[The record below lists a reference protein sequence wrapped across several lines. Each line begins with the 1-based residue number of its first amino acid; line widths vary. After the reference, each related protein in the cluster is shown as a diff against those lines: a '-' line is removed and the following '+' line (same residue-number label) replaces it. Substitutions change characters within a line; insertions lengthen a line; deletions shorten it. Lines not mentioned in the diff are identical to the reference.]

1 MARLVLIDGNSI
13 AFRAFYA
20 LPPLTDRKGRYTQ
33 VPYGFSLMLFHLLER
48 GKPDFLAVAFDAGV
62 PVFRQE
68 AYEAYK
74 ATRERAP
81 EEFKEQL
88 ATLRELLD
96 AFGIR
101 WLELSGFEAD
111 DVIGT
116 LAREA
121 RTRSLD
127 ADILS
132 SDRDLLQLL
141 EPSVRVGLTR
151 KGVTEI
157 EWYDEARFREEYG
170 FPPASLPD
178 YKGLAGDASD
188 NIPGVPGIGDKTA
201 RKLLAAYTT
210 LEGVYAHL
218 EELSPKL
225 REKLSAHREQ
235 AFLSRNLATIR
246 RDLELNLNLEDLRYP
261 GFSPAAVRS
270 FLREY
275 AFQSLLQRLP
285 ALARVAGREEERGGP
300 RGGFGS
306 SWAEGVP
313 SGVGQAVQGELWDA
327 GTPSPAGDETP
338 GDAVTET
345 GAGPSDGGPT
355 AEAAPSFADPILG
368 AVTWERLVSWREV
381 PLTWVGDSE
390 VRSFLET
397 LRSGGTFFLAWD
409 PPAGGKRRPYALAYA
424 DERGSWVVSPEL
436 LPRVAEAPEFRAF
449 LADPAVS
456 KATYDLKGA
465 HRFALGAW
473 GDVLRGTL
481 DDHLLAMYLLD
492 PTRDAYPPQLAAS
505 AFGGVDV
512 PADEE
517 LYGKGAKFRRP
528 PWTDEGHFLGALAYG
543 LYRATPHL
551 RSELEEKGLLALYR
565 DLEVPLSA
573 VLARMEH
580 VGVRVDRDVLL
591 RLKEEFGR
599 RLAELEE
606 EIYALAGVRF
616 NLNSPKQLADV
627 LFQKL
632 GLPPVKKTKTGYSTD
647 AETLEKLA
655 GAHEVVPKLLDYRV
669 LMKLQSTYV
678 DGLLAEIG
686 PDGKVHTTF
695 NQAQTA
701 TGRLSSNEPN
711 LQNIPI
717 RLEEGRRLRLAF
729 VPSEPG
735 WKILSADYSQIE
747 LRVLAHFSRDPA
759 LLEAFHHD
767 QDIHRRT
774 AMDLFGVSEDQVTPE
789 MRRAAKTV
797 NFGIIYGIS
806 DYGLSQQ
813 LGIPRKEAAA
823 FIGRY
828 FAAYPGVKR
837 YLDEAVERAR
847 RDGYV
852 TTLFGRRRYLPEIR
866 DRNFSRRSFA
876 ERTAMNTPIQGTA
889 ADIIKRAMLRVDERL
904 AAEGLRARL
913 LLQVHDELVFEFPA
927 VEEPRL
933 VDLVR
938 DAMEG
943 AADLAVPLKVDI
955 HAGASWFEAKA

>member
-1 MARLVLIDGNSI
+1 MAKLVLIDGNSI

-20 LPPLTDRKGRYTQ
+20 LPPLTDRKGRYTH

-48 GKPDFLAVAFDAGV
+48 GKPDFFAVAFDAGV

-88 ATLRELLD
+88 FTVRELLD

-101 WLELSGFEAD
+101 WLELPGFEAD
-111 DVIGT
+111 DLIGT
-116 LAREA
+116 LAKEA
-121 RTRSLD
+121 RARSLD
-127 ADILS
+127 VDILS

-157 EWYDEARFREEYG
+157 EWYDEGRFREEYG
-170 FPPASLPD
+170 FPPSSLPD

-210 LEGVYAHL
+210 LEGIYAHL
-218 EELSPKL
+218 DEISPKL
-225 REKLSAHREQ
+225 REKLAAHREQ
-235 AFLSRNLATIR
+235 AFMSRSLATVR

-285 ALARVAGREEERGGP
+285 GLARVAGKSEEGRAVRGAFVP
-300 RGGFGS
+300 S
-306 SWAEGVP
+306 AEGAFPGAGEV
-313 SGVGQAVQGELWDA
+313 VQGELWDTLA
-327 GTPSPAGDETP
+327 SPGANERTDGESGGMRHVERDSVAEETTPY
-338 GDAVTET
+338 
-345 GAGPSDGGPT
+345 
-355 AEAAPSFADPILG
+355 ADPTLG
-368 AVTWERLVSWREV
+368 AVPWERLVSWREV
-381 PLTWVGDSE
+381 PVAQVEDSGI
-390 VRSFLET
+390 RDFLAA
-397 LRSGGTFFLAWD
+397 LRPGGAFFLAWD
-409 PPAGGKRRPYALAYA
+409 PPAGGKRRPYAFAYA
-424 DERGSWVVSPEL
+424 DGRGAWAVSPEVF
-436 LPRVAEAPEFRAF
+436 PRLAEAPEFRAF
-449 LADPAVS
+449 LVDPAVS
-456 KATYDLKGA
+456 KLTYDLKGA

-473 GDVLRGTL
+473 EDVLRGSL

-517 LYGKGAKFRRP
+517 FYGKGVKFRRP

-543 LYRATPHL
+543 LYRATAHL
-551 RSELEEKGLLALYR
+551 RSELDEKGLYALYR

-599 RLAELEE
+599 RLAELEG

-627 LFQKL
+627 LFHKL

-655 GAHEVVPKLLDYRV
+655 GAHEVVPKLIDYRM

-735 WKILSADYSQIE
+735 WRILSADYSQIE

-759 LLEAFHHD
+759 LLEAFVHD

-813 LGIPRKEAAA
+813 LSISRKEAAA
-823 FIGRY
+823 FIERY
-828 FAAYPGVKR
+828 FVAYPGVKR

-866 DRNFSRRSFA
+866 DRNFARRSFA

-889 ADIIKRAMLRVDERL
+889 ADIIKRAMLRVDEQL

-927 VEEPRL
+927 EEESRL
-933 VDLVR
+933 VELVR

-955 HAGASWFEAKA
+955 HTGANWYEAKA